1 VLLYFYILINNNLK
15 GGNMPTAKKSA
26 NKANAK
32 LSGAQAKFSA
42 SDIEENKIIASL
54 SYIFILCLVPL
65 MSKRKSG
72 FAQFH
77 ARQGLTITVAWF
89 VFWVIG
95 IVPILGWLISFLG
108 NLMLLVISI
117 MGVIKTLDGQTWK
130 IPYIYEW
137 SKKWNL

>member
-1 VLLYFYILINNNLK
+1 
-15 GGNMPTAKKSA
+15 MPPAKKSA
-26 NKANAK
+26 NKTNAK
-32 LSGAQAKFSA
+32 PSGAQAKFSA
-42 SDIEENKIIASL
+42 DDVEDNKIIASL

-65 MSKRKSG
+65 MLKRKSD

-89 VFWVIG
+89 VSWVIG
-95 IVPILGWLISFLG
+95 IVPILGWLVSFAA
-108 NLMLLVISI
+108 NLALLVISI

-137 SKKWNL
+137 SKRWNL